1 MTQAQL
7 GNIVQVYYTGRLEDG
22 TIFDASTQ
30 DASFEFTLGAGHT
43 ISGFEQA
50 VIGMQVGEEKTVLIP
65 AEQAYG
71 MHRPEMVLTMPLQNL
86 PKHIQPEIGQQ
97 LQIQR
102 EGEPAI
108 RVIIVGVTDMHVLL
122 DANHP
127 LAGQYLTF
135 DLSLA
140 AVRWGTTGRVSL
152 AILVKHRGMALSRH
166 VARIYN
172 SCPLLRHCGPS

>member
-7 GNIVQVYYTGRLEDG
+7 GNIVQVHYTGRLEDG

-30 DASFEFTLGAGHT
+30 DAPFEFTLGAGHT

-50 VIGMQVGEEKTVLIP
+50 VIGMQVGENKTVCIP

-71 MHRPEMVLTMPLQNL
+71 MHQPELVLTMPLQNL
-86 PKHIQPEIGQQ
+86 PKHIQAEVGQQ

-108 RVIIVGVTDMHVLL
+108 GVIVVRVTDIHVLL

-127 LAGQYLTF
+127 LAGQDVTL
-135 DLSLA
+135 DISLA
-140 AVRWGTTGRVSL
+140 AIVGG
-152 AILVKHRGMALSRH
+152 AQEA
-166 VARIYN
+166 
-172 SCPLLRHCGPS
+172 

>member
-1 MTQAQL
+1 MTMTQAQL

-22 TIFDASTQ
+22 TIFDAASQ
-30 DASFEFTLGAGHT
+30 DAPVELTLGASHT

-50 VIGMQVGEEKTVLIP
+50 VVGMRVGEHKTVFIP

-86 PKHIQPEIGQQ
+86 PGHIQSEVRQQ

-108 RVIIVGVTDMHVLL
+108 GVIVVGVTDIHVLL

-127 LAGQYLTF
+127 LAGRDLTF

-140 AVRWGTTGRVSL
+140 AVVG
-152 AILVKHRGMALSRH
+152 
-166 VARIYN
+166 
-172 SCPLLRHCGPS
+172 GPQDE